1 MSKQNKTLLM
11 IRAYDQAARFIS
23 DLEISNPVVFA
34 PIVRIELM
42 NIEQTLPV
50 ADMLIFSSSN
60 AVRLYADREQNCDAE
75 TICVGSMTAKI
86 AGDLGFKVT
95 QTFETAMLLIA
106 HFRNAHPDTKRIL
119 YPRAETVSLDIASE
133 LADMGYRI
141 SDTILYR
148 QKFQPL
154 TNQAKDL
161 IESSSLIIPILSKEA
176 AKHFLE
182 SIVSIKP
189 QDLTLVC
196 ISPTVASIFDDFGE
210 INVKIVGNPTRAALC
225 AEIKACLNA

>member
-11 IRAYDQAARFIS
+11 IRAYDQATRFVS
-23 DLEISNPVVFA
+23 DLAISNPVVFA
-34 PIVRIELM
+34 PIVRIEPL
-42 NIEQTLPV
+42 NHEKALPV

-60 AVRLYADREQNCDAE
+60 AVRLYTDREKNCDAE
-75 TICVGSMTAKI
+75 TVCVGSITAKI
-86 AGDLGFKVT
+86 AGDLGFKVS
-95 QTFETAMLLIA
+95 QTFETAKLLIA

-141 SDTILYR
+141 SDTVLYR

-154 TNQAKDL
+154 TDQAKDL
-161 IESSSLIIPILSKEA
+161 IESSSLVVPILSKET

-182 SIVSIKP
+182 SIVSLIP
-189 QDLTLVC
+189 LDLTLVC
-196 ISPTVASIFDDFGE
+196 ISPSVASIYDDFSE
-210 INVKIVGNPTRAALC
+210 INVKIAENPTRAALC
-225 AEIKACLNA
+225 AEIKACFNT